1 MTNSANPNAL
11 PLARRWLALTLAGR
25 LAAPDNAKAEIG
37 GSAGPGLKS
46 KPVLDLGEFRPV
58 RVGAGR
64 LWRFRVA
71 VNRVSRSQRTLR
83 GFSGSYVFRVFQ
95 QYPPTGDIRAEQTPS
110 RCQWAA

>member
-25 LAAPDNAKAEIG
+25 LAEPDNAKAEIG

-64 LWRFRVA
+64 LARKLNPFDCYKFLRVA
-71 VNRVSRSQRTLR
+71 GRPIAKTCGGPPHQASPQRAAS
-83 GFSGSYVFRVFQ
+83 SGALGWQ
-95 QYPPTGDIRAEQTPS
+95 
-110 RCQWAA
+110 